1 MQKTLSLKLILIMF
15 LNSLSL
21 FRTFC
26 IFFNI
31 IMKLIRTKA
40 LMIKIVFI
48 FVFSIIFSFSY
59 ATEEDS
65 FDINKPAKIQKANAE
80 FVYKFLLAEIA
91 AQRGDLTSAGHLY
104 YDLAK
109 LTKNIPLA
117 QRATNIAGYARNG
130 RLALD
135 SAELWRQL
143 DKNSLEAKQ
152 ILAELFISSGNLAKA
167 RPIIEKLLEQEKT
180 RADGFLYL
188 NNLLTKVENKKNAL
202 RFILAISKPYPEL
215 AEAHFSIAHTAYFAG
230 DQKLAEKEL
239 DIIESI
245 KPNWET
251 AALFRGYMLA
261 KDWPE
266 KALEFY
272 KSFLKE
278 NPNSN
283 EVRLEYAKTL
293 ANLKMYNDAKSE
305 FLRLVDG
312 SLASPEISLTV
323 ALLSLELNDNI
334 LAEKFLNQAL
344 ERGYSDKDKIQIY
357 LAKIYLDRKEPD
369 MAITF
374 LDKISSGQLFVEAK
388 ILSAEIIADYRSVDD
403 GIASLSKYKNLSP
416 NDKLQFLKAKTSL
429 LYNNDRQQDAFDL
442 MKSEDANF
450 NNFAEFK
457 FDYAMLAEKMGNL
470 LLMEQLLKEAIKLKP
485 DYAYAYNA
493 LGYSY
498 ADRNIKLDDAKK
510 YIEIALSIS
519 PNNHYI
525 LDSMGW
531 LHYRLGNIEIALQF
545 IEKAYKIQKDPE
557 IAAHLGEIL
566 WKMGK
571 LKQAEKIWEES
582 IKTYPSNTVLLETF
596 ERLR

>member
-1 MQKTLSLKLILIMF
+1 MNKIITVFLTSMF
-15 LNSLSL
+15 MN
-21 FRTFC
+21 
-26 IFFNI
+26 
-31 IMKLIRTKA
+31 
-40 LMIKIVFI
+40 V
-48 FVFSIIFSFSY
+48 SI
-59 ATEEDS
+59 AADDDV

-104 YDLAK
+104 FDLAR

-143 DKNSLEAKQ
+143 DNESLEAKQ

-167 RPIIEKLLEQEKT
+167 RPIIEELLKQEKT

-188 NNLLTKVENKKNAL
+188 NNILTKVENKKNAL
-202 RFILAISKPYPEL
+202 RFILAIAKPYPEL
-215 AEAHFSIAHTAYFAG
+215 AEAHFSIAHTAFYAG
-230 DQKLAEKEL
+230 DTKLAEKEL
-239 DIIESI
+239 DIVESI
-245 KPNWET
+245 NPSWET
-251 AALFRGYMLA
+251 AALFRGFMLA
-261 KDWPE
+261 NDWPE

-272 KSFLKE
+272 RSFLKV

-293 ANLKMYNDAKSE
+293 TNLKKYSEAKVE
-305 FLRLVDG
+305 FLRLVNG

-334 LAEKFLNQAL
+334 LAEKFFNQAL
-344 ERGYSDKDKIQIY
+344 ERGYDDKNKIHIY
-357 LAKIYLDRKEPD
+357 LAKIYLDRNQPVD
-369 MAITF
+369 AIKF
-374 LDKISSGQLFVEAK
+374 LDKISSGPLFIEAK
-388 ILSAEIIADYRSVDD
+388 ILTAEVITKNKTLED
-403 GIASLSKYKNLSP
+403 GIASLSQYKNLSSE
-416 NDKLQFLKAKTSL
+416 DKLQFLKAKVSL
-429 LYNNDRQQDAFDL
+429 LYNNDRKQDAFDL
-442 MKSEDANF
+442 MKKEDANF
-450 NNFAEFK
+450 NNFPEFK

-485 DYAYAYNA
+485 DYAFAYNA

-498 ADRNIKLDDAKK
+498 ADRNINLADAKK

-525 LDSMGW
+525 MDSMGW

-545 IEKAYKIQKDPE
+545 IEKAYKIQEDPE
-557 IAAHLGEIL
+557 IAAHLGEVL
-566 WKMGK
+566 WKLGK
-571 LKQAEKIWEES
+571 LKQAEEIWEAS
-582 IKTYPSNTVLLETF
+582 IMKFPSNTVLLETF

>member
-1 MQKTLSLKLILIMF
+1 MLSNLQKEKIKL
-15 LNSLSL
+15 
-21 FRTFC
+21 
-26 IFFNI
+26 NI
-31 IMKLIRTKA
+31 IMN
-40 LMIKIVFI
+40 KIITVFLTSM
-48 FVFSIIFSFSY
+48 FMNVSI
-59 ATEEDS
+59 AADDDV

-104 YDLAK
+104 FDLAR

-143 DKNSLEAKQ
+143 DNESLEAKQ

-167 RPIIEKLLEQEKT
+167 RPIIEELLKQEKT

-188 NNLLTKVENKKNAL
+188 NNILTKVENKKNAL
-202 RFILAISKPYPEL
+202 RFILAIAKPYPEL
-215 AEAHFSIAHTAYFAG
+215 AEAHFSIAHTAFYAG
-230 DQKLAEKEL
+230 DTKLAEKEL
-239 DIIESI
+239 DIAESI
-245 KPNWET
+245 NPSWET
-251 AALFRGYMLA
+251 AALFRGFMLA
-261 KDWPE
+261 NDWPE

-272 KSFLKE
+272 RSFLKV

-293 ANLKMYNDAKSE
+293 TNLKKYSEAKVE
-305 FLRLVDG
+305 FLRLVNG

-334 LAEKFLNQAL
+334 LAEKFFNQAL
-344 ERGYSDKDKIQIY
+344 ERGYDDKNKIHIY
-357 LAKIYLDRKEPD
+357 LAKIYLDRNQPVD
-369 MAITF
+369 AIKF
-374 LDKISSGQLFVEAK
+374 LDKISSGSLFIEAK
-388 ILSAEIIADYRSVDD
+388 ILTAEVITKNKSLED
-403 GIASLSKYKNLSP
+403 GIASLSQYKNLSSE
-416 NDKLQFLKAKTSL
+416 DKLQFLKAKVSL
-429 LYNNDRQQDAFDL
+429 LYNNDRKQDAFDL
-442 MKSEDANF
+442 MKKEDANF
-450 NNFAEFK
+450 NNSPEFK

-485 DYAYAYNA
+485 DYAFAYNA

-498 ADRNIKLDDAKK
+498 ADRNINLADAKK

-525 LDSMGW
+525 MDSMGW

-545 IEKAYKIQKDPE
+545 IEKAYKIQEDPE

-566 WKMGK
+566 WKLGK
-571 LKQAEKIWEES
+571 LKQAEEIWEAS
-582 IKTYPSNTVLLETF
+582 IMKFPSNTVLLETF

>member
-1 MQKTLSLKLILIMF
+1 MNKLALILLSTI
-15 LNSLSL
+15 LINNSFAS
-21 FRTFC
+21 
-26 IFFNI
+26 
-31 IMKLIRTKA
+31 
-40 LMIKIVFI
+40 
-48 FVFSIIFSFSY
+48 
-59 ATEEDS
+59 EDEF
-65 FDINKPAKIQKANAE
+65 FDIDKPAKIQKANAE

-143 DKNSLEAKQ
+143 DNDSLEAKQ

-188 NNLLTKVENKKNAL
+188 NNLLSKVENKKNAL

-230 DQKLAEKEL
+230 DIKLAEKEL
-239 DIIESI
+239 DITESI

-261 KDWPE
+261 IDWPE

-272 KSFLKE
+272 QSFLKV
-278 NPNSN
+278 NSNSN
-283 EVRLEYAKTL
+283 EVRLEYAKIL
-293 ANLKMYNDAKSE
+293 ANLKMYSKAKSE

-334 LAEKFLNQAL
+334 LAEKFFNQAL
-344 ERGYSDKDKIQIY
+344 ERGYSDRDKIQIY

-369 MAITF
+369 LAIKF

-388 ILSAEIIADYRSVDD
+388 VLTAEIIAEHRSVDD
-403 GIASLSKYKNLSP
+403 GIASLSKYKNLSLD
-416 NDKLQFLKAKTSL
+416 DKLQFLKAKTSL
-429 LYNNDRQQDAFDL
+429 LYNNNRQQDAFDL
-442 MKSEDANF
+442 MKAADSNF
-450 NNFAEFK
+450 NNSAEFK

-470 LLMEQLLKEAIKLKP
+470 LLMEELLKEAIKIKP

-498 ADRNIKLDDAKK
+498 ADRNIKLADAKK

-525 LDSMGW
+525 MDSMGW
-531 LHYRLGNIEIALQF
+531 LHFRMGNIEIALQF

-557 IAAHLGEIL
+557 IAAHLGEVL

-571 LKQAEKIWEES
+571 LKQAEKVWEES

>member
-1 MQKTLSLKLILIMF
+1 MNKLVVILLSTIIIN
-15 LNSLSL
+15 NSFAS
-21 FRTFC
+21 
-26 IFFNI
+26 
-31 IMKLIRTKA
+31 
-40 LMIKIVFI
+40 
-48 FVFSIIFSFSY
+48 
-59 ATEEDS
+59 EEEF
-65 FDINKPAKIQKANAE
+65 FDIDKPAKIQKANAE

-143 DKNSLEAKQ
+143 DNDSLEAKQ

-188 NNLLTKVENKKNAL
+188 NNLLSKVENKKNAL

-215 AEAHFSIAHTAYFAG
+215 AEAHFSIAHTAFFAG
-230 DQKLAEKEL
+230 DIKLAEKEL
-239 DIIESI
+239 DITESI

-261 KDWPE
+261 IDWPE

-272 KSFLKE
+272 QSFLNV

-283 EVRLEYAKTL
+283 EVRLEYAKIL
-293 ANLKMYNDAKSE
+293 ANLKMYSKAKSE

-334 LAEKFLNQAL
+334 LAEKFFNQAL
-344 ERGYSDKDKIQIY
+344 ERGYIDRDKIQIY

-369 MAITF
+369 TAITF
-374 LDKISSGQLFVEAK
+374 LDKISSGKLFVEAK
-388 ILSAEIIADYRSVDD
+388 ILTAEIIAENRSVDD

-416 NDKLQFLKAKTSL
+416 DDKLQFLKAKTSL
-429 LYNNDRQQDAFDL
+429 LYNNNRQQDAFDL
-442 MKSEDANF
+442 MKGADSNF
-450 NNFAEFK
+450 NNSAEFK
-457 FDYAMLAEKMGNL
+457 YDYAMLAEKMGNL
-470 LLMEQLLKEAIKLKP
+470 LLMEQLLKEAIKIKP

-498 ADRNIKLDDAKK
+498 ADRNIKLADAKK

-525 LDSMGW
+525 MDSMGW
-531 LHYRLGNIEIALQF
+531 LHFRMGNIEIALQF

-557 IAAHLGEIL
+557 IAAHLGEVL

-571 LKQAEKIWEES
+571 LKQAEKVWEES

>member
-1 MQKTLSLKLILIMF
+1 MNKIALIILATVII
-15 LNSLSL
+15 NN
-21 FRTFC
+21 TF
-26 IFFNI
+26 
-31 IMKLIRTKA
+31 A
-40 LMIKIVFI
+40 
-48 FVFSIIFSFSY
+48 S
-59 ATEEDS
+59 EEEF
-65 FDINKPAKIQKANAE
+65 FDIDKPAKIQKANAE

-91 AQRGDLTSAGHLY
+91 SQRGDLTSAGHLY

-143 DKNSLEAKQ
+143 DNDSLEAKQ

-188 NNLLTKVENKKNAL
+188 NNLLSKVENKKNAL

-230 DQKLAEKEL
+230 DIKLAEKEL
-239 DIIESI
+239 DITESI

-261 KDWPE
+261 IDWPE

-272 KSFLKE
+272 QSFLNV

-283 EVRLEYAKTL
+283 EVRLEYAKIL
-293 ANLKMYNDAKSE
+293 ANLKMYSKAKSE

-334 LAEKFLNQAL
+334 LAEKFFNQAL
-344 ERGYSDKDKIQIY
+344 ERGYIDRDKIQIY
-357 LAKIYLDRKEPD
+357 LAKIYLDRKQPD
-369 MAITF
+369 TAITF
-374 LDKISSGQLFVEAK
+374 LDKISSGKLFVEAK
-388 ILSAEIIADYRSVDD
+388 ILTAEIIAENRSVDD

-416 NDKLQFLKAKTSL
+416 DDKLQFLKAKTSL
-429 LYNNDRQQDAFDL
+429 LYNNNRQQDAFDL
-442 MKSEDANF
+442 MKGADSNF
-450 NNFAEFK
+450 NNSAEFK
-457 FDYAMLAEKMGNL
+457 YDYAMLAEKMGNL
-470 LLMEQLLKEAIKLKP
+470 LLMEQLLKEAIKIKP

-498 ADRNIKLDDAKK
+498 ADRNIKLADAKK

-525 LDSMGW
+525 MDSMGW
-531 LHYRLGNIEIALQF
+531 LHFRMGNIEIALQF

-571 LKQAEKIWEES
+571 LKQAEKVWEES

>member
-1 MQKTLSLKLILIMF
+1 
-15 LNSLSL
+15 
-21 FRTFC
+21 
-26 IFFNI
+26 
-31 IMKLIRTKA
+31 
-40 LMIKIVFI
+40 MIKLAIILLSI
-48 FVFSIIFSFSY
+48 FTINYSY
-59 ATEEDS
+59 ASEEES
-65 FDINKPAKIQKANAE
+65 FDINKPAKIQRANAE

-143 DKNSLEAKQ
+143 DNDSLEAKQ

-188 NNLLTKVENKKNAL
+188 NNLLNKVENKKNAL
-202 RFILAISKPYPEL
+202 RFILAISKLYPEL
-215 AEAHFSIAHTAYFAG
+215 AEAHFSIAHAAYFAG
-230 DQKLAEKEL
+230 NFKLAEKEL
-239 DIIESI
+239 DIAESI

-261 KDWPE
+261 KEWPE

-272 KSFLKE
+272 QSFLNV
-278 NPNSN
+278 NPDSN
-283 EVRLEYAKTL
+283 EVRLEYAKIL
-293 ANLKMYNDAKSE
+293 ANLKMYSKAKSE
-305 FLRLVDG
+305 FLSLVDG

-344 ERGYSDKDKIQIY
+344 ERGYSDRDKIQIY
-357 LAKIYLDRKEPD
+357 LAKIYLDRNEPD

-374 LDKISSGQLFVEAK
+374 LDKVSSGQLFVEAK
-388 ILSAEIIADYRSVDD
+388 ILTAEIIAENRSVDD
-403 GIASLSKYKNLSP
+403 GIAFLAQFKNLNS
-416 NDKLQFLKAKTSL
+416 NEKLQFLKAKTSL
-429 LYNNDRQQDAFDL
+429 LYNNNRQQDAFDL
-442 MKSEDANF
+442 MKSEDSNF
-450 NNFAEFK
+450 NNSAEFK

-498 ADRNIKLDDAKK
+498 ADRNIKLADAKK

-525 LDSMGW
+525 MDSMGW
-531 LHYRLGNIEIALQF
+531 LHFRMGNIEIALQF

-571 LKQAEKIWEES
+571 LKQAKKVWEES
-582 IKTYPSNTVLLETF
+582 MKTYPSNTVLLETF
-596 ERLR
+596 ERLQ

>member
-1 MQKTLSLKLILIMF
+1 MNKLVVILLSTIIIN
-15 LNSLSL
+15 NSFAS
-21 FRTFC
+21 
-26 IFFNI
+26 
-31 IMKLIRTKA
+31 
-40 LMIKIVFI
+40 
-48 FVFSIIFSFSY
+48 
-59 ATEEDS
+59 EEEF
-65 FDINKPAKIQKANAE
+65 FDIDKPAKIQKANAE

-143 DKNSLEAKQ
+143 DNDSLEAKQ

-188 NNLLTKVENKKNAL
+188 NNLLSKVENKKNAL

-215 AEAHFSIAHTAYFAG
+215 AEAHFSIAHTAFFAG
-230 DQKLAEKEL
+230 DIKLAEKEL
-239 DIIESI
+239 DITESI

-261 KDWPE
+261 IDWPE

-272 KSFLKE
+272 QSFLNV

-283 EVRLEYAKTL
+283 EVRLEYAKIL
-293 ANLKMYNDAKSE
+293 ANLKMYSKAKSE

-334 LAEKFLNQAL
+334 LAEKFFNQAL
-344 ERGYSDKDKIQIY
+344 ERGYIDRDKIQIY

-369 MAITF
+369 TAITF
-374 LDKISSGQLFVEAK
+374 LDKISSGKLFVEAK
-388 ILSAEIIADYRSVDD
+388 ILTAEIIAENRSVDD

-416 NDKLQFLKAKTSL
+416 DDKLQFLKAKTSL
-429 LYNNDRQQDAFDL
+429 LYNNNRQQDAFDL
-442 MKSEDANF
+442 MKGADSNF
-450 NNFAEFK
+450 NNSAEFK
-457 FDYAMLAEKMGNL
+457 YDYAMLAEKMGNL
-470 LLMEQLLKEAIKLKP
+470 LLMEQLLKEAIKIKP

-498 ADRNIKLDDAKK
+498 ADRNIKLADAKK

-525 LDSMGW
+525 MDSMGW
-531 LHYRLGNIEIALQF
+531 LHFRMGNIEIALQF

-571 LKQAEKIWEES
+571 LKQAEKVWEES
-582 IKTYPSNTVLLETF
+582 IKTYPSNTVLIETF

>member
-1 MQKTLSLKLILIMF
+1 MNKLVVILLSTVIIN
-15 LNSLSL
+15 NSFAS
-21 FRTFC
+21 
-26 IFFNI
+26 
-31 IMKLIRTKA
+31 
-40 LMIKIVFI
+40 
-48 FVFSIIFSFSY
+48 
-59 ATEEDS
+59 EEEF
-65 FDINKPAKIQKANAE
+65 FDIDKPAKIQKTNAE

-143 DKNSLEAKQ
+143 DNDSLEAKQ

-230 DQKLAEKEL
+230 DLKLAEKEL
-239 DIIESI
+239 DITESI

-261 KDWPE
+261 IDWPE

-272 KSFLKE
+272 QSFLNV

-283 EVRLEYAKTL
+283 EVRLEYAKIL
-293 ANLKMYNDAKSE
+293 ANLKMYSKAKSE

-334 LAEKFLNQAL
+334 LAEKFFNQAL
-344 ERGYSDKDKIQIY
+344 ERGYSDRDKIQIY
-357 LAKIYLDRKEPD
+357 LAKIYLDRKKPD
-369 MAITF
+369 LAIKF

-388 ILSAEIIADYRSVDD
+388 ILTAEIIAEHRSVDD
-403 GIASLSKYKNLSP
+403 GIASLSKYKNLSAD
-416 NDKLQFLKAKTSL
+416 DKLQFLKAKTSL
-429 LYNNDRQQDAFDL
+429 LYNNNRQQDAFDL
-442 MKSEDANF
+442 MKGADLNF
-450 NNFAEFK
+450 NNSAEFK

-498 ADRNIKLDDAKK
+498 ADRNIKLADAKK

-525 LDSMGW
+525 MDSMGW
-531 LHYRLGNIEIALQF
+531 LHFRMGNIEIALQF

-571 LKQAEKIWEES
+571 LKQAEKVWEES
-582 IKTYPSNTVLLETF
+582 IKIHPSNTVLLETF
-596 ERLR
+596 DRLR

>member
-1 MQKTLSLKLILIMF
+1 MRMFCSLHYNFKVAFQFQKEKIKL
-15 LNSLSL
+15 
-21 FRTFC
+21 
-26 IFFNI
+26 NI
-31 IMKLIRTKA
+31 IMN
-40 LMIKIVFI
+40 KIITVFLTSM
-48 FVFSIIFSFSY
+48 FMNVSI
-59 ATEEDS
+59 AADDDV

-104 YDLAK
+104 FDLAR
-109 LTKNIPLA
+109 LTKNVPLA

-143 DKNSLEAKQ
+143 DNESLEAKQ

-167 RPIIEKLLEQEKT
+167 RPIIEELLKQEKT

-188 NNLLTKVENKKNAL
+188 NNILTKVENKKNAL
-202 RFILAISKPYPEL
+202 RFILAIAKPYPEL
-215 AEAHFSIAHTAYFAG
+215 AEAHFSIAHTAFYAG
-230 DQKLAEKEL
+230 DTKLAEKEL
-239 DIIESI
+239 DIAESI
-245 KPNWET
+245 NPSWET
-251 AALFRGYMLA
+251 AALFRGFMLA
-261 KDWPE
+261 NDWPE

-272 KSFLKE
+272 RSFLKV

-293 ANLKMYNDAKSE
+293 TNLKKYSEAKVE
-305 FLRLVDG
+305 FLRLVNG

-334 LAEKFLNQAL
+334 LSEKFFNQAL
-344 ERGYSDKDKIQIY
+344 ERGYDDKNKIHIY
-357 LAKIYLDRKEPD
+357 LAKIYLDRNQPVD
-369 MAITF
+369 AIKF
-374 LDKISSGQLFVEAK
+374 LDKISSGSLFIEAK
-388 ILSAEIIADYRSVDD
+388 ILTAEVITKNKSLED
-403 GIASLSKYKNLSP
+403 GIASLSQYKNLSSE
-416 NDKLQFLKAKTSL
+416 DKLQFLKAKVSL
-429 LYNNDRQQDAFDL
+429 LYNNDRKQDAFDL
-442 MKSEDANF
+442 MKKEDANF
-450 NNFAEFK
+450 NNSPEFK

-485 DYAYAYNA
+485 DYAFAYNA

-498 ADRNIKLDDAKK
+498 ADRNINLADAKK

-525 LDSMGW
+525 MDSMGW

-545 IEKAYKIQKDPE
+545 IEKAYKIQEDPE

-566 WKMGK
+566 WKLGK
-571 LKQAEKIWEES
+571 LKQAEEIWEAS
-582 IKTYPSNTVLLETF
+582 IMKFPSNTVLLETF

>member
-1 MQKTLSLKLILIMF
+1 M
-15 LNSLSL
+15 NSHKG
-21 FRTFC
+21 
-26 IFFNI
+26 I
-31 IMKLIRTKA
+31 
-40 LMIKIVFI
+40 MIKLAII
-48 FVFSIIFSFSY
+48 LLSILTINYSY
-59 ATEEDS
+59 ASEEDF

-143 DKNSLEAKQ
+143 DNDSLEAKQ

-188 NNLLTKVENKKNAL
+188 NNLLNKVENKKNAL
-202 RFILAISKPYPEL
+202 RFILAISKLYPEL
-215 AEAHFSIAHTAYFAG
+215 AEAHFSIAHAAYFAG
-230 DQKLAEKEL
+230 DFKLAEKEL
-239 DIIESI
+239 DIAESI

-272 KSFLKE
+272 KSFLNE

-283 EVRLEYAKTL
+283 EVRLEYAKIL
-293 ANLKMYNDAKSE
+293 ANLKMYSKAKSE

-323 ALLSLELNDNI
+323 ALLSLELNDNL

-344 ERGYSDKDKIQIY
+344 ERGYSDRDKIQIY

-388 ILSAEIIADYRSVDD
+388 ILTAEIIAENRSVDD
-403 GIASLSKYKNLSP
+403 GIAFLAQYKNLNS

-429 LYNNDRQQDAFDL
+429 LYNNNRQQDAFDL
-442 MKSEDANF
+442 MKSEDSNF
-450 NNFAEFK
+450 NNSAEFK
-457 FDYAMLAEKMGNL
+457 FDYAMIAEKMGNL

-498 ADRNIKLDDAKK
+498 ADRNIKLADAKK

-519 PNNHYI
+519 PNKHYI
-525 LDSMGW
+525 MDSMGW
-531 LHYRLGNIEIALQF
+531 LHFRMGNIEIALQF

-571 LKQAEKIWEES
+571 LKQAKKVWEES
-582 IKTYPSNTVLLETF
+582 MKTYPSNTVLLETF
-596 ERLR
+596 ERLQ

>member
-1 MQKTLSLKLILIMF
+1 M
-15 LNSLSL
+15 
-21 FRTFC
+21 
-26 IFFNI
+26 
-31 IMKLIRTKA
+31 
-40 LMIKIVFI
+40 
-48 FVFSIIFSFSY
+48 
-59 ATEEDS
+59 
-65 FDINKPAKIQKANAE
+65 
-80 FVYKFLLAEIA
+80 
-91 AQRGDLTSAGHLY
+91 
-104 YDLAK
+104 
-109 LTKNIPLA
+109 
-117 QRATNIAGYARNG
+117 
-130 RLALD
+130 
-135 SAELWRQL
+135 
-143 DKNSLEAKQ
+143 
-152 ILAELFISSGNLAKA
+152 
-167 RPIIEKLLEQEKT
+167 
-180 RADGFLYL
+180 
-188 NNLLTKVENKKNAL
+188 
-202 RFILAISKPYPEL
+202 AISKLYPEL
-215 AEAHFSIAHTAYFAG
+215 AEAHFSIAHAAYFAG
-230 DQKLAEKEL
+230 DFKLAEKEL
-239 DIIESI
+239 DIAESI

-272 KSFLKE
+272 QSFLNE

-283 EVRLEYAKTL
+283 EVRLEYAKIL
-293 ANLKMYNDAKSE
+293 ANLKMYSKAKSE

-323 ALLSLELNDNI
+323 ALLSLELNDNL

-344 ERGYSDKDKIQIY
+344 ERGYSDRDKIQIY

-388 ILSAEIIADYRSVDD
+388 ILTAEIIAENRSVDD
-403 GIASLSKYKNLSP
+403 GIAFLAQYKNLNS

-429 LYNNDRQQDAFDL
+429 LYNNNRQQDAFDL
-442 MKSEDANF
+442 MKSEDSNF
-450 NNFAEFK
+450 NNSAEFK
-457 FDYAMLAEKMGNL
+457 FDYAMIAEKMGNL

-498 ADRNIKLDDAKK
+498 ADRNIKLADAKK

-525 LDSMGW
+525 MDSMGW
-531 LHYRLGNIEIALQF
+531 LHFRMGNIEIALQF

-571 LKQAEKIWEES
+571 LKQAKKVWEES
-582 IKTYPSNTVLLETF
+582 MKTYPSNTVLLETF
-596 ERLR
+596 ERLQ

>member
-1 MQKTLSLKLILIMF
+1 MNKIITVFLTSMF
-15 LNSLSL
+15 MN
-21 FRTFC
+21 
-26 IFFNI
+26 
-31 IMKLIRTKA
+31 
-40 LMIKIVFI
+40 V
-48 FVFSIIFSFSY
+48 SI
-59 ATEEDS
+59 AADDDV

-104 YDLAK
+104 FDLAR

-143 DKNSLEAKQ
+143 DNESLEAKQ

-167 RPIIEKLLEQEKT
+167 RPIIEELLKQEKT

-188 NNLLTKVENKKNAL
+188 NNILTKVENKKNAL
-202 RFILAISKPYPEL
+202 RFILAIAKPYPEL
-215 AEAHFSIAHTAYFAG
+215 AEAHFSIAHTAFYAG
-230 DQKLAEKEL
+230 DTKLAEKEL
-239 DIIESI
+239 DIVESI
-245 KPNWET
+245 NPSWET
-251 AALFRGYMLA
+251 AALFRGFMLA
-261 KDWPE
+261 NDWPE

-272 KSFLKE
+272 RSFLKV

-293 ANLKMYNDAKSE
+293 TNLKKYSEAKVE
-305 FLRLVDG
+305 FLRLVNG

-334 LAEKFLNQAL
+334 LAEKFFNQAL
-344 ERGYSDKDKIQIY
+344 ERGYDDKNKIHIY
-357 LAKIYLDRKEPD
+357 LAKIYLDRNQPVD
-369 MAITF
+369 AIKF
-374 LDKISSGQLFVEAK
+374 LDKISSGPLFIEAK
-388 ILSAEIIADYRSVDD
+388 ILTAEVITKNKSLED
-403 GIASLSKYKNLSP
+403 GIASLSQYKNLSSE
-416 NDKLQFLKAKTSL
+416 DKLQFLKAKVSL
-429 LYNNDRQQDAFDL
+429 LYNNDRKQDAFDL
-442 MKSEDANF
+442 MKKEDANF
-450 NNFAEFK
+450 NNSPEFK

-485 DYAYAYNA
+485 DYAFAYNA

-498 ADRNIKLDDAKK
+498 ADRNINLADAKK

-525 LDSMGW
+525 MDSMGW

-545 IEKAYKIQKDPE
+545 IEKAYKIQEDPE

-566 WKMGK
+566 WKLGK
-571 LKQAEKIWEES
+571 LKQAEEIWEAS
-582 IKTYPSNTVLLETF
+582 IMKFPSNTVLLETF

>member
-1 MQKTLSLKLILIMF
+1 MFCSLHYNFKVAFQFQKEKIKL
-15 LNSLSL
+15 
-21 FRTFC
+21 
-26 IFFNI
+26 NI
-31 IMKLIRTKA
+31 IMN
-40 LMIKIVFI
+40 KIITVFLTSM
-48 FVFSIIFSFSY
+48 FMNVSI
-59 ATEEDS
+59 AADDDV

-104 YDLAK
+104 FDLAR

-143 DKNSLEAKQ
+143 DNESLEAKQ

-167 RPIIEKLLEQEKT
+167 RPIIEELLKQEKT

-188 NNLLTKVENKKNAL
+188 NNILTKVENKKNAL
-202 RFILAISKPYPEL
+202 RFILAIAKPYPEL
-215 AEAHFSIAHTAYFAG
+215 AEAHFSIAHTAFYAG
-230 DQKLAEKEL
+230 DTKLAEKEL
-239 DIIESI
+239 DIAESI
-245 KPNWET
+245 NPSWET
-251 AALFRGYMLA
+251 AALFRGFMLA
-261 KDWPE
+261 NDWPE

-272 KSFLKE
+272 RSFLKV

-293 ANLKMYNDAKSE
+293 TNLKKYSEAKVE
-305 FLRLVDG
+305 FLRLVNG

-334 LAEKFLNQAL
+334 LAEKFFNQAL
-344 ERGYSDKDKIQIY
+344 ERGYDDKNKIHIY
-357 LAKIYLDRKEPD
+357 LAKIYLDRNQPVD
-369 MAITF
+369 AIKF
-374 LDKISSGQLFVEAK
+374 LDKISSGPLFIEAK
-388 ILSAEIIADYRSVDD
+388 ILTAEVITKNKSLED
-403 GIASLSKYKNLSP
+403 GIASLSQYKNLSSE
-416 NDKLQFLKAKTSL
+416 DKLQFLKAKVSL
-429 LYNNDRQQDAFDL
+429 LYNNDRKQDAFDL
-442 MKSEDANF
+442 MKKEDANF
-450 NNFAEFK
+450 NNSPEFK

-485 DYAYAYNA
+485 DYAFAYNA

-498 ADRNIKLDDAKK
+498 ADRNINLADAKK

-525 LDSMGW
+525 MDSMGW

-545 IEKAYKIQKDPE
+545 IEKAYKIQEDPE

-566 WKMGK
+566 WKLGK
-571 LKQAEKIWEES
+571 LKQAEEIWEAS
-582 IKTYPSNTVLLETF
+582 IMKFPSNTVLLETF

>member
-1 MQKTLSLKLILIMF
+1 MNKLVVILLSTIIIN
-15 LNSLSL
+15 NSFAS
-21 FRTFC
+21 
-26 IFFNI
+26 
-31 IMKLIRTKA
+31 
-40 LMIKIVFI
+40 
-48 FVFSIIFSFSY
+48 
-59 ATEEDS
+59 EEEF
-65 FDINKPAKIQKANAE
+65 FDIDKPAKIQKANAE

-143 DKNSLEAKQ
+143 DNDSLEAKQ

-188 NNLLTKVENKKNAL
+188 NNLLSKVENKKNAL

-215 AEAHFSIAHTAYFAG
+215 AEAHFSIAHTAFFAG
-230 DQKLAEKEL
+230 DIKLAEKEL
-239 DIIESI
+239 DITESI

-261 KDWPE
+261 IDWPE

-272 KSFLKE
+272 QSFLNV

-283 EVRLEYAKTL
+283 EVRLEYAKIL
-293 ANLKMYNDAKSE
+293 ANLKMYSKAKSE

-334 LAEKFLNQAL
+334 LAEKFFNQAL
-344 ERGYSDKDKIQIY
+344 ERGYIDRDKIQIY

-369 MAITF
+369 TAITF
-374 LDKISSGQLFVEAK
+374 LDKISSGKLFVEAK
-388 ILSAEIIADYRSVDD
+388 ILTAEIIAENRSVDD

-416 NDKLQFLKAKTSL
+416 DDKLQFLKAKTSL
-429 LYNNDRQQDAFDL
+429 LYNNNRQQDAFDL
-442 MKSEDANF
+442 MKGADSNF
-450 NNFAEFK
+450 NNSAEFK
-457 FDYAMLAEKMGNL
+457 YDYAMLAEKMGNL
-470 LLMEQLLKEAIKLKP
+470 LLMEQLLKEAIKIKP

-498 ADRNIKLDDAKK
+498 ADRNIKLADAKK

-525 LDSMGW
+525 MDSMGW
-531 LHYRLGNIEIALQF
+531 LCLLYT
-545 IEKAYKIQKDPE
+545 
-557 IAAHLGEIL
+557 
-566 WKMGK
+566 
-571 LKQAEKIWEES
+571 S
-582 IKTYPSNTVLLETF
+582 PSP
-596 ERLR
+596 RD

>member
-1 MQKTLSLKLILIMF
+1 MNKIALTLL
-15 LNSLSL
+15 
-21 FRTFC
+21 
-26 IFFNI
+26 
-31 IMKLIRTKA
+31 
-40 LMIKIVFI
+40 
-48 FVFSIIFSFSY
+48 SIIIINNSFASD
-59 ATEEDS
+59 EEF
-65 FDINKPAKIQKANAE
+65 FDIDKPAKIQKANAE

-143 DKNSLEAKQ
+143 DNDSLEAKQ

-188 NNLLTKVENKKNAL
+188 NNLLSKVENKKNAL

-215 AEAHFSIAHTAYFAG
+215 AEAHFSIAHTAFFAG
-230 DQKLAEKEL
+230 DIKLAEKEL
-239 DIIESI
+239 DITESI

-261 KDWPE
+261 IDWPE

-272 KSFLKE
+272 QSFLNV

-283 EVRLEYAKTL
+283 EVRLEYAKIL
-293 ANLKMYNDAKSE
+293 ANLKMYSKAKSE

-334 LAEKFLNQAL
+334 LAEKFFNQAL
-344 ERGYSDKDKIQIY
+344 ERGYIDRDKIQIY

-369 MAITF
+369 TAITF
-374 LDKISSGQLFVEAK
+374 LDKISSGKLFVEAK
-388 ILSAEIIADYRSVDD
+388 ILTAEIIAENRSVDD

-416 NDKLQFLKAKTSL
+416 DDKLQFLKAKTSL

-442 MKSEDANF
+442 MKGADSNF
-450 NNFAEFK
+450 NNSAEFK
-457 FDYAMLAEKMGNL
+457 YDYAMLAEKMGNL
-470 LLMEQLLKEAIKLKP
+470 LLMEQLLKEAIKIKP

-498 ADRNIKLDDAKK
+498 ADRNIKLADAKK

-525 LDSMGW
+525 MDSMGW
-531 LHYRLGNIEIALQF
+531 LHFRMGNIEIALQF

-571 LKQAEKIWEES
+571 LKQAEKVWEES

>member
-1 MQKTLSLKLILIMF
+1 MNKIALILLSTLIIN
-15 LNSLSL
+15 NSFAS
-21 FRTFC
+21 
-26 IFFNI
+26 
-31 IMKLIRTKA
+31 
-40 LMIKIVFI
+40 
-48 FVFSIIFSFSY
+48 
-59 ATEEDS
+59 EEEF
-65 FDINKPAKIQKANAE
+65 FDIDKPAKIQKANAE

-143 DKNSLEAKQ
+143 DNDSLEAKQ

-188 NNLLTKVENKKNAL
+188 NNLLSKVENKKNAL
-202 RFILAISKPYPEL
+202 RFILAVAKPYPDL

-230 DQKLAEKEL
+230 DLKLAEKEL
-239 DIIESI
+239 DITESI

-251 AALFRGYMLA
+251 AALFRGYTLA
-261 KDWPE
+261 IDWPE

-272 KSFLKE
+272 QSFLNV

-283 EVRLEYAKTL
+283 EVRLEYAKIL
-293 ANLKMYNDAKSE
+293 ANLKMYSKAKSE

-334 LAEKFLNQAL
+334 LAEKFFNQAL

-369 MAITF
+369 QAITF

-388 ILSAEIIADYRSVDD
+388 ILTAEIIAEQSSVDD
-403 GIASLSKYKNLSP
+403 GIASLLKYKNLSP

-429 LYNNDRQQDAFDL
+429 LYNNNRQQDAFDL
-442 MKSEDANF
+442 MKGEDSNF
-450 NNFAEFK
+450 DNSAEFK

-470 LLMEQLLKEAIKLKP
+470 LLMEQLLKEAIKIKP

-498 ADRNIKLDDAKK
+498 ADRNIKLVDAKK

-525 LDSMGW
+525 MDSMGW
-531 LHYRLGNIEIALQF
+531 LHFRMGNIEIALQF

-571 LKQAEKIWEES
+571 LKQAEIVWEES

>member
-1 MQKTLSLKLILIMF
+1 MNKLAVILLSTIIIN
-15 LNSLSL
+15 NSFAS
-21 FRTFC
+21 
-26 IFFNI
+26 
-31 IMKLIRTKA
+31 
-40 LMIKIVFI
+40 
-48 FVFSIIFSFSY
+48 
-59 ATEEDS
+59 EEEF
-65 FDINKPAKIQKANAE
+65 FDIDKPAKIQKANAE

-143 DKNSLEAKQ
+143 DNDSLEAKQ

-188 NNLLTKVENKKNAL
+188 NNLLSKVENKKNAL
-202 RFILAISKPYPEL
+202 RFILAIAKPYPDL

-230 DQKLAEKEL
+230 DLKLAEKEL
-239 DIIESI
+239 DITESI

-261 KDWPE
+261 IDWPE

-272 KSFLKE
+272 ESFLNE

-283 EVRLEYAKTL
+283 EVRLEYAKIL
-293 ANLKMYNDAKSE
+293 ANLKMYSKAKSE

-334 LAEKFLNQAL
+334 LAEKFFNQAL
-344 ERGYSDKDKIQIY
+344 ERGYSDRDKIQIY

-369 MAITF
+369 QAITF

-388 ILSAEIIADYRSVDD
+388 ILTAEIIAEQSSVDD
-403 GIASLSKYKNLSP
+403 GIASLLKYKNLSP

-429 LYNNDRQQDAFDL
+429 LYNNNRQQDAFDL
-442 MKSEDANF
+442 MKGEDSNF
-450 NNFAEFK
+450 DNSAEFK

-470 LLMEQLLKEAIKLKP
+470 LLMEQLLKEAIKIKP

-498 ADRNIKLDDAKK
+498 ADRNIKLADAKK

-525 LDSMGW
+525 MDSMGW
-531 LHYRLGNIEIALQF
+531 LHFRMGNIEIALQF

-571 LKQAEKIWEES
+571 LKQAEIVWEES

>member
-1 MQKTLSLKLILIMF
+1 MNKLVVILLSTVIIN
-15 LNSLSL
+15 NSFAS
-21 FRTFC
+21 
-26 IFFNI
+26 
-31 IMKLIRTKA
+31 
-40 LMIKIVFI
+40 
-48 FVFSIIFSFSY
+48 
-59 ATEEDS
+59 EEEF
-65 FDINKPAKIQKANAE
+65 FDIDKPAKIQKTNAE

-143 DKNSLEAKQ
+143 DNDSLEAKQ

-230 DQKLAEKEL
+230 DLKLAEKEL
-239 DIIESI
+239 DITESI

-261 KDWPE
+261 IDWPE

-272 KSFLKE
+272 QSFLNV

-283 EVRLEYAKTL
+283 EVRLEYAKIL
-293 ANLKMYNDAKSE
+293 ANLKMYSKAKSE

-334 LAEKFLNQAL
+334 LAEKFFNQAL
-344 ERGYSDKDKIQIY
+344 ERGYSDRDKIQIY

-369 MAITF
+369 LAIKF

-388 ILSAEIIADYRSVDD
+388 ILTAEIIAEHRSVDD
-403 GIASLSKYKNLSP
+403 GIASLSKYKNLSAD
-416 NDKLQFLKAKTSL
+416 DKLQFLKAKTSL
-429 LYNNDRQQDAFDL
+429 LYNNNRQQDAFDL
-442 MKSEDANF
+442 MKGADLNF
-450 NNFAEFK
+450 NNSAEFK

-498 ADRNIKLDDAKK
+498 ADRNIKLADAKK

-525 LDSMGW
+525 MDSMGW
-531 LHYRLGNIEIALQF
+531 LHFRMGNIEIALQF

-571 LKQAEKIWEES
+571 LKQAEKVWEES
-582 IKTYPSNTVLLETF
+582 IKIYPSNTVLLETF
-596 ERLR
+596 DRLR

>member
-1 MQKTLSLKLILIMF
+1 MNKIITVFLTSMF
-15 LNSLSL
+15 MN
-21 FRTFC
+21 
-26 IFFNI
+26 
-31 IMKLIRTKA
+31 
-40 LMIKIVFI
+40 V
-48 FVFSIIFSFSY
+48 SI
-59 ATEEDS
+59 AADDDV

-104 YDLAK
+104 FDLAR

-117 QRATNIAGYARNG
+117 QRATNIAGFARNG

-143 DKNSLEAKQ
+143 DNESLEAKQ

-167 RPIIEKLLEQEKT
+167 RPIIEELLKQEKT

-188 NNLLTKVENKKNAL
+188 NNILTKVENKKNAL
-202 RFILAISKPYPEL
+202 RFILAIAKPYPEL
-215 AEAHFSIAHTAYFAG
+215 AEAHFSIAHTAFYAG
-230 DQKLAEKEL
+230 DTKLAEKEL
-239 DIIESI
+239 DIAESI
-245 KPNWET
+245 NPSWET
-251 AALFRGYMLA
+251 AALFRGFMLA
-261 KDWPE
+261 NDWPE

-272 KSFLKE
+272 RSFLKV

-293 ANLKMYNDAKSE
+293 TNLKKYSEAKVE
-305 FLRLVDG
+305 FLRLVNG

-334 LAEKFLNQAL
+334 LSEKFFNQAL
-344 ERGYSDKDKIQIY
+344 ERGYDDKNKIHIY
-357 LAKIYLDRKEPD
+357 LAKIYLDRNQPVD
-369 MAITF
+369 AIKF
-374 LDKISSGQLFVEAK
+374 LDKISSGPLFIEAK
-388 ILSAEIIADYRSVDD
+388 ILTAEVITKNKSLED
-403 GIASLSKYKNLSP
+403 GIASLSQYKNLSSE
-416 NDKLQFLKAKTSL
+416 DKLQFLKAKVSL
-429 LYNNDRQQDAFDL
+429 LYNNDRKQDAFDL
-442 MKSEDANF
+442 MKKEDANF
-450 NNFAEFK
+450 NNSPEFK

-485 DYAYAYNA
+485 DYAFAYNA

-498 ADRNIKLDDAKK
+498 ADRNINLADAKK

-525 LDSMGW
+525 MDSMGW

-545 IEKAYKIQKDPE
+545 IEKAYKIQEDPE

-566 WKMGK
+566 WKLGK
-571 LKQAEKIWEES
+571 LKQAEEIWEAS
-582 IKTYPSNTVLLETF
+582 IMKFPSNTVLLETF

>member
-1 MQKTLSLKLILIMF
+1 MNKLVVILLSTVIIN
-15 LNSLSL
+15 NSFAS
-21 FRTFC
+21 
-26 IFFNI
+26 
-31 IMKLIRTKA
+31 
-40 LMIKIVFI
+40 
-48 FVFSIIFSFSY
+48 
-59 ATEEDS
+59 EEEF
-65 FDINKPAKIQKANAE
+65 FDIDKPAKIQKTNAE

-143 DKNSLEAKQ
+143 DNDSLEAKQ

-230 DQKLAEKEL
+230 DLKLAEKEL
-239 DIIESI
+239 DITESI

-261 KDWPE
+261 IDWPE

-272 KSFLKE
+272 QSFLNV

-283 EVRLEYAKTL
+283 EVRLEYAKIL
-293 ANLKMYNDAKSE
+293 ANLKMYSKAKSE

-334 LAEKFLNQAL
+334 LAEKFFNQAL
-344 ERGYSDKDKIQIY
+344 ERGYSDRDKIQIY
-357 LAKIYLDRKEPD
+357 LAKIYLDRKKPD
-369 MAITF
+369 LAIKF

-388 ILSAEIIADYRSVDD
+388 ILTAEIIAEHRSVDD
-403 GIASLSKYKNLSP
+403 GIASLSKYKNLSAD
-416 NDKLQFLKAKTSL
+416 DKLQFLKAKTSL
-429 LYNNDRQQDAFDL
+429 LYNNNRQQDAFDL
-442 MKSEDANF
+442 MKGADLNF
-450 NNFAEFK
+450 NNSAEFK

-498 ADRNIKLDDAKK
+498 ADRNIKLADAKK

-525 LDSMGW
+525 MDSMGW
-531 LHYRLGNIEIALQF
+531 LHFRMGNIEIALQF

-571 LKQAEKIWEES
+571 LKQAEKVWEES
-582 IKTYPSNTVLLETF
+582 IKIHPSNTVLLETF

>member
-1 MQKTLSLKLILIMF
+1 MKSFYKGNMNKIVLILLSIF
-15 LNSLSL
+15 IINNSFAS
-21 FRTFC
+21 
-26 IFFNI
+26 
-31 IMKLIRTKA
+31 
-40 LMIKIVFI
+40 
-48 FVFSIIFSFSY
+48 
-59 ATEEDS
+59 EEEF
-65 FDINKPAKIQKANAE
+65 FDIDKPAKIQKANAE

-143 DKNSLEAKQ
+143 DNDSLEAKQ

-188 NNLLTKVENKKNAL
+188 NNLLSKVENKKNAL
-202 RFILAISKPYPEL
+202 RFILAISKPYPDL
-215 AEAHFSIAHTAYFAG
+215 AEAHFSIAHAAYFAG
-230 DQKLAEKEL
+230 NLKLAEKEL
-239 DIIESI
+239 DITESI

-261 KDWPE
+261 IDWPE

-272 KSFLKE
+272 QSFLNV

-283 EVRLEYAKTL
+283 EVRLEYAKIL
-293 ANLKMYNDAKSE
+293 ANLKMYTKAKSE

-334 LAEKFLNQAL
+334 LAEKFFNQAL
-344 ERGYSDKDKIQIY
+344 ERGYSDRDKIQIY

-369 MAITF
+369 QAITF
-374 LDKISSGQLFVEAK
+374 LDRISSGQLFVEAK
-388 ILSAEIIADYRSVDD
+388 ILTAEIIAEHRSVDD
-403 GIASLSKYKNLSP
+403 GIASLLKYKNLSP
-416 NDKLQFLKAKTSL
+416 NDKLQFLKARTSL
-429 LYNNDRQQDAFDL
+429 LYNNNRQQDAFDL
-442 MKSEDANF
+442 MKGEDSNF
-450 NNFAEFK
+450 NNSAEFK

-470 LLMEQLLKEAIKLKP
+470 LLMEQLLKEAIKIKP

-498 ADRNIKLDDAKK
+498 ADRNIKLADAKK

-525 LDSMGW
+525 MDSMGW
-531 LHYRLGNIEIALQF
+531 LHFRMGNIEIALQF

-571 LKQAEKIWEES
+571 LKQAEKVWEES

>member
-1 MQKTLSLKLILIMF
+1 MKSFYKGNVNKIALILLSIF
-15 LNSLSL
+15 IINNSFAS
-21 FRTFC
+21 
-26 IFFNI
+26 
-31 IMKLIRTKA
+31 
-40 LMIKIVFI
+40 
-48 FVFSIIFSFSY
+48 
-59 ATEEDS
+59 EEEF
-65 FDINKPAKIQKANAE
+65 FDIDKPAKIQKANAE

-143 DKNSLEAKQ
+143 DNDSLEAKQ

-188 NNLLTKVENKKNAL
+188 NNLLSKVENKKNAL
-202 RFILAISKPYPEL
+202 RFILAISKPYPDL
-215 AEAHFSIAHTAYFAG
+215 AEAHFSIAHAAYFAG
-230 DQKLAEKEL
+230 NLKLAEKEL
-239 DIIESI
+239 DITESI

-261 KDWPE
+261 IDWPE

-272 KSFLKE
+272 QSFLNV

-283 EVRLEYAKTL
+283 EVRLEYAKIL
-293 ANLKMYNDAKSE
+293 ANLKMYTKAKSE

-334 LAEKFLNQAL
+334 LAEKFFNQAL
-344 ERGYSDKDKIQIY
+344 ERGYSDRDKIQIY

-369 MAITF
+369 QAITF
-374 LDKISSGQLFVEAK
+374 LDRISSGQLFVEAK
-388 ILSAEIIADYRSVDD
+388 ILTAEIIAEYRTVDD
-403 GIASLSKYKNLSP
+403 GIASLLKYKNLSP
-416 NDKLQFLKAKTSL
+416 NDKLQFLKARTSL
-429 LYNNDRQQDAFDL
+429 LYNNNRQQDAFDL
-442 MKSEDANF
+442 MKGEDSNF
-450 NNFAEFK
+450 NNSAEFK

-470 LLMEQLLKEAIKLKP
+470 LLMEQLLKEAIKIKP

-498 ADRNIKLDDAKK
+498 ADRNIKLADAKK

-525 LDSMGW
+525 MDSMGW
-531 LHYRLGNIEIALQF
+531 LHFRMGNIEIALQF

-571 LKQAEKIWEES
+571 LKQAEKVWEES

>member
-1 MQKTLSLKLILIMF
+1 MKSFYKDNMNKIALILLSIF
-15 LNSLSL
+15 IINNSFAS
-21 FRTFC
+21 
-26 IFFNI
+26 
-31 IMKLIRTKA
+31 
-40 LMIKIVFI
+40 
-48 FVFSIIFSFSY
+48 
-59 ATEEDS
+59 EEEF
-65 FDINKPAKIQKANAE
+65 FDIDKPAKIQKANAE

-143 DKNSLEAKQ
+143 DNDSLEAKQ

-188 NNLLTKVENKKNAL
+188 NNLLSKVENKKNAL
-202 RFILAISKPYPEL
+202 RFILAISKPYPDL
-215 AEAHFSIAHTAYFAG
+215 AEAHFSIAHAAYFAG
-230 DQKLAEKEL
+230 NLKLAEKEL
-239 DIIESI
+239 DITESI

-261 KDWPE
+261 IDWPE

-272 KSFLKE
+272 QSFLNV

-283 EVRLEYAKTL
+283 EVRLEYAKIL
-293 ANLKMYNDAKSE
+293 ANLKMYTKAKSE

-334 LAEKFLNQAL
+334 LAEKFFNQAL
-344 ERGYSDKDKIQIY
+344 ERGYSDRDKIQIY

-369 MAITF
+369 QAITF
-374 LDKISSGQLFVEAK
+374 LDRISSGQLFVEAK
-388 ILSAEIIADYRSVDD
+388 ILTAEIIAEYRTVDD
-403 GIASLSKYKNLSP
+403 GIASLLKYKNLSP
-416 NDKLQFLKAKTSL
+416 NDKLQFLKARTSL
-429 LYNNDRQQDAFDL
+429 LYNNNRQQDAFDL
-442 MKSEDANF
+442 MKGEDSNF
-450 NNFAEFK
+450 NNSAEFK

-470 LLMEQLLKEAIKLKP
+470 LLMEQLLKEAIKIKP

-498 ADRNIKLDDAKK
+498 ADRNIKLADAKK

-525 LDSMGW
+525 MDSMGW
-531 LHYRLGNIEIALQF
+531 LHFRMGNIEIALQF

-571 LKQAEKIWEES
+571 LKQAEKVWEES

>member
-1 MQKTLSLKLILIMF
+1 MNKLFVILLSTVIIN
-15 LNSLSL
+15 NSFAS
-21 FRTFC
+21 
-26 IFFNI
+26 
-31 IMKLIRTKA
+31 
-40 LMIKIVFI
+40 
-48 FVFSIIFSFSY
+48 
-59 ATEEDS
+59 EEEF
-65 FDINKPAKIQKANAE
+65 FDIDKPAKIQKTNAE

-143 DKNSLEAKQ
+143 DNDSLEAKQ

-188 NNLLTKVENKKNAL
+188 NNLLSKVENKKNAL

-215 AEAHFSIAHTAYFAG
+215 AEAHFSIAHTAFFAG
-230 DQKLAEKEL
+230 DIKLAEKEL
-239 DIIESI
+239 DITESI

-261 KDWPE
+261 IDWPE

-272 KSFLKE
+272 QSFLKV
-278 NPNSN
+278 NSNSN
-283 EVRLEYAKTL
+283 EVRLEYAKIL
-293 ANLKMYNDAKSE
+293 ANLKMYSKAKSE

-334 LAEKFLNQAL
+334 LAEKFFNQAL
-344 ERGYSDKDKIQIY
+344 ERGYSDRDKIQIY
-357 LAKIYLDRKEPD
+357 LAKIYLDRKKPD
-369 MAITF
+369 LAIKF

-388 ILSAEIIADYRSVDD
+388 ILTAEIIAEHRSVDD
-403 GIASLSKYKNLSP
+403 GIASLSKYKNLSAD
-416 NDKLQFLKAKTSL
+416 DKLQFLKAKTSL
-429 LYNNDRQQDAFDL
+429 LYNNNRQQDAFDL
-442 MKSEDANF
+442 MKGADLNF
-450 NNFAEFK
+450 NNSAEFK

-498 ADRNIKLDDAKK
+498 ADRNIKLADAKK

-525 LDSMGW
+525 MDSMGW
-531 LHYRLGNIEIALQF
+531 LHFRMGNIEIALQF

-571 LKQAEKIWEES
+571 LKQAEKVWEES
-582 IKTYPSNTVLLETF
+582 IKIYPSNTVLLETF
-596 ERLR
+596 DRLR

>member
-1 MQKTLSLKLILIMF
+1 MNKIALILLSIF
-15 LNSLSL
+15 IINNSFAS
-21 FRTFC
+21 
-26 IFFNI
+26 
-31 IMKLIRTKA
+31 
-40 LMIKIVFI
+40 
-48 FVFSIIFSFSY
+48 
-59 ATEEDS
+59 EEEF
-65 FDINKPAKIQKANAE
+65 FDIDKPAKIQKVNAE

-143 DKNSLEAKQ
+143 DNDSLEAKQ

-188 NNLLTKVENKKNAL
+188 NNLLSKVENKKNAL
-202 RFILAISKPYPEL
+202 RFILAISKPYPDL
-215 AEAHFSIAHTAYFAG
+215 AEAHFSIAHAAYFAG
-230 DQKLAEKEL
+230 NLKLAEKEL
-239 DIIESI
+239 DITESI

-261 KDWPE
+261 IDWPE

-272 KSFLKE
+272 QSFLNV

-283 EVRLEYAKTL
+283 EVRLEYAKIL
-293 ANLKMYNDAKSE
+293 ANLKMYTKAKSE

-334 LAEKFLNQAL
+334 LAEKFFNQAL
-344 ERGYSDKDKIQIY
+344 ERGYSDRDKIQIY

-369 MAITF
+369 QAITF
-374 LDKISSGQLFVEAK
+374 LDRISSGQLFVEAK
-388 ILSAEIIADYRSVDD
+388 ILTAEIIAEYRTVDD
-403 GIASLSKYKNLSP
+403 GIASLLKYKNLSP
-416 NDKLQFLKAKTSL
+416 NDKLQFLKARTSL
-429 LYNNDRQQDAFDL
+429 LYNNNRQQDAFDL
-442 MKSEDANF
+442 MKGEDSNF
-450 NNFAEFK
+450 NNSAEFK

-470 LLMEQLLKEAIKLKP
+470 LLMEQLLKEAIKIKP

-498 ADRNIKLDDAKK
+498 ADRNIKLADAKK

-525 LDSMGW
+525 MDSMGW
-531 LHYRLGNIEIALQF
+531 LHFRMGNIEIALQF

-571 LKQAEKIWEES
+571 LKQAEKVWEES

>member
-1 MQKTLSLKLILIMF
+1 MNKLVVILLSTIIIN
-15 LNSLSL
+15 NSFAS
-21 FRTFC
+21 
-26 IFFNI
+26 
-31 IMKLIRTKA
+31 
-40 LMIKIVFI
+40 
-48 FVFSIIFSFSY
+48 
-59 ATEEDS
+59 EEEF
-65 FDINKPAKIQKANAE
+65 FDIDKPAKIQKANAE

-143 DKNSLEAKQ
+143 DNDSLEAKQ

-230 DQKLAEKEL
+230 DLKLAEKEL
-239 DIIESI
+239 DITESI

-261 KDWPE
+261 IDWPE

-272 KSFLKE
+272 QSFLNV

-283 EVRLEYAKTL
+283 EVRLEYAKIL
-293 ANLKMYNDAKSE
+293 ANLKMYSKAKSE

-334 LAEKFLNQAL
+334 LAEKFFNQAL
-344 ERGYSDKDKIQIY
+344 ERGYSDRDKIQIY

-369 MAITF
+369 LAIKF

-388 ILSAEIIADYRSVDD
+388 ILTAEIIAEHKSVDD
-403 GIASLSKYKNLSP
+403 GIASLSTYKNLSP
-416 NDKLQFLKAKTSL
+416 DDKLQFLKAKTSL
-429 LYNNDRQQDAFDL
+429 LYNNNRQQDAFDL
-442 MKSEDANF
+442 MKGADSNF
-450 NNFAEFK
+450 NNSAEFK

-498 ADRNIKLDDAKK
+498 ADRNIKLADAKK

-525 LDSMGW
+525 MDSMGW
-531 LHYRLGNIEIALQF
+531 LHFRMGNIEIALQF

-571 LKQAEKIWEES
+571 LKQAEKVWEES

>member
-1 MQKTLSLKLILIMF
+1 
-15 LNSLSL
+15 
-21 FRTFC
+21 
-26 IFFNI
+26 
-31 IMKLIRTKA
+31 
-40 LMIKIVFI
+40 MIKLAII
-48 FVFSIIFSFSY
+48 LLSILTINYSY
-59 ATEEDS
+59 ASEEDF

-143 DKNSLEAKQ
+143 DNDSLEAKQ

-188 NNLLTKVENKKNAL
+188 NNLLNKVENKKNAL
-202 RFILAISKPYPEL
+202 RFILAISKLYPEL
-215 AEAHFSIAHTAYFAG
+215 AEAHFSIAHAAYFAG
-230 DQKLAEKEL
+230 DFKLAEKEL
-239 DIIESI
+239 DIAESI

-272 KSFLKE
+272 QSFLNE

-283 EVRLEYAKTL
+283 EVRLEYAKIL
-293 ANLKMYNDAKSE
+293 ANLKMYSKAKSE

-323 ALLSLELNDNI
+323 ALLSLELNDNL

-344 ERGYSDKDKIQIY
+344 ERGYSDRDKIQIY

-388 ILSAEIIADYRSVDD
+388 ILTAEIIAENRSVDD
-403 GIASLSKYKNLSP
+403 GIAFLAQYKNLNS

-429 LYNNDRQQDAFDL
+429 LYNNNRQQDAFDL
-442 MKSEDANF
+442 MKSEDSNF
-450 NNFAEFK
+450 NNSAEFK
-457 FDYAMLAEKMGNL
+457 FDYAMIAEKMGNL

-498 ADRNIKLDDAKK
+498 ADRNIKLADAKK

-525 LDSMGW
+525 MDSMGW
-531 LHYRLGNIEIALQF
+531 LHFRMGNIEIALQF

-571 LKQAEKIWEES
+571 LKQAEKVWEES

>member
-1 MQKTLSLKLILIMF
+1 MNKLAVILLSTLIIN
-15 LNSLSL
+15 NS
-21 FRTFC
+21 F
-26 IFFNI
+26 
-31 IMKLIRTKA
+31 
-40 LMIKIVFI
+40 
-48 FVFSIIFSFSY
+48 
-59 ATEEDS
+59 ATEEEF
-65 FDINKPAKIQKANAE
+65 FDIDKPAKIQKTNAE

-143 DKNSLEAKQ
+143 DNDSLEAKQ

-202 RFILAISKPYPEL
+202 RFILAISKPYPDL

-230 DQKLAEKEL
+230 DLKLAEKEL
-239 DIIESI
+239 DITESI

-261 KDWPE
+261 IDWPE

-272 KSFLKE
+272 QSFLSV

-283 EVRLEYAKTL
+283 EVRLEYAKIL
-293 ANLKMYNDAKSE
+293 ANLKMYSKAKSE

-323 ALLSLELNDNI
+323 ALLSLELNDNM
-334 LAEKFLNQAL
+334 LAEKFFNQAL
-344 ERGYSDKDKIQIY
+344 ERGYSDRDKIQIY

-369 MAITF
+369 LAITF

-388 ILSAEIIADYRSVDD
+388 ILTAEILAEHKSVDD
-403 GIASLSKYKNLSP
+403 GIASLSKYKNLSLD
-416 NDKLQFLKAKTSL
+416 DKLQFLKAKTSL
-429 LYNNDRQQDAFDL
+429 LYNNNRQQDAFDL
-442 MKSEDANF
+442 MKGADSNF
-450 NNFAEFK
+450 NNSAEFK

-470 LLMEQLLKEAIKLKP
+470 LLMEQLLKEAIKIKP

-498 ADRNIKLDDAKK
+498 ADRNIKLTDAKK

-525 LDSMGW
+525 MDSMGW
-531 LHYRLGNIEIALQF
+531 LHFRMGNIEIALQF

-571 LKQAEKIWEES
+571 LKQAEKVWEES
-582 IKTYPSNTVLLETF
+582 IKIHPSNTVLLETF